1 VICLSSAALSAPP
14 PLLQWSSAA
23 TSGHAFSAR
32 TYGACAVVTFHDDS
46 SGSGSKCIMYHGGRA
61 SPSSVFGETL
71 VLHLKSPS
79 TSSSGGPC
87 CRWQLLTSDGPRLF
101 RHSMVALEGNQSSR
115 VLAIGGLGAGAQ
127 EGDFISVWSYHSGI
141 TTPPDDAS
149 SSSLLSCISSA
160 CTWQQIATKGD
171 VPPALHSH
179 TTTLM
184 PGSGSIV
191 LIGGA
196 SDLGRCSRHIY
207 TLDTKTWFW
216 KRSTALLPKG
226 LMSHSSTLR
235 SRQTTNNCNTLLH
248 APCCPT
254 AE

>member
-1 VICLSSAALSAPP
+1 M
-14 PLLQWSSAA
+14 AA
-23 TSGHAFSAR
+23 TSGHVFSAR
-32 TYGACAVVTFHDDS
+32 TYGACAVVTFHDDI
-46 SGSGSKCIMYHGGRA
+46 SGSGSTCIMYHGGRA

-79 TSSSGGPC
+79 ASSSAPP
-87 CRWQLLTSDGPRLF
+87 CRWQLLTSDGPPLF

-141 TTPPDDAS
+141 TTAADAS
-149 SSSLLSCISSA
+149 SSSSFPCISSA
-160 CTWQQIATKGD
+160 CTWQRIATTGD

-196 SDLGRCSRHIY
+196 SDLGRCSRLIY

-226 LMSHSSTLR
+226 LMSHSST
-235 SRQTTNNCNTLLH
+235 SSSSQTANNCNTLLH
-248 APCCPT
+248 APYCPT